1 VGWREATGA
10 AAFRWGGDILRGG
23 PAARGRGEKGDPGK
37 VERRVEGLEEGGGAA
52 PTGGGQ
58 LGRRGTTGSGPA
70 AAPACGAR
78 VRTMVGGAGS
88 LTSRPVWQ
96 WEGAGR
102 ERRGRVWAG
111 RGRKW
116 SVPSPYEL

>member
-23 PAARGRGEKGDPGK
+23 PAARGRGEKGEPGK
-37 VERRVEGLEEGGGAA
+37 VERRVEGLEEGGAA

-70 AAPACGAR
+70 AAPACGAC

-88 LTSRPVWQ
+88 LTS
-96 WEGAGR
+96 GARMAVG
-102 ERRGRVWAG
+102 G
-111 RGRKW
+111 RGEREARARVGRPGKEMECAEP
-116 SVPSPYEL
+116 V